1 MNGLRDIG
9 REYTGKHRR
18 DSGPGV
24 LPPAWGSRAEPPG
37 GPAVDGWPGPAA
49 GPMRGIVS
57 IPGALPMPWFRSE
70 PGQWA
75 DAG

>member
-24 LPPAWGSRAEPPG
+24 LPPARGSRAEPHGRPV
-37 GPAVDGWPGPAA
+37 ADGRTALGATPMPGPGAA
-49 GPMRGIVS
+49 S
-57 IPGALPMPWFRSE
+57 LPGFRPGS
-70 PGQWA
+70 GQWT